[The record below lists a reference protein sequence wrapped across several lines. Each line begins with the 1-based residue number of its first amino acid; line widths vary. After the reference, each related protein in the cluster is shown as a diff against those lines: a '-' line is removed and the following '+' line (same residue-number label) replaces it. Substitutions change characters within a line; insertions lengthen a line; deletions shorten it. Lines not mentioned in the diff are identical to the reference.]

1 MLNVMKIFVLAIV
14 FSLMTSQANAA
25 PTCVFMKFTDDTRF
39 IKAEVAASLSD
50 MVMEKLID
58 SGIFNFKET
67 KVIDQDMERLLFEG
81 RTQEFQNAQAAA
93 MSNNFDNLFN
103 GAGYSKET
111 AQDVA
116 TARVGQIIPP
126 AITSAIGNQ
135 HNAEYLIQGTIR
147 GIGTGDWM
155 DTQVQNVI
163 DLVDS
168 LSSLSGGV
176 GLGISFS
183 QNVTKFGVQADLK
196 VIRAAT
202 GEVVWQQVVIG
213 KKVKKQSNIGI
224 GGISFK
230 AGSDKLDNKMYVDAM
245 EDAVQKISDTL
256 INAAKNDKLFI

>member
-1 MLNVMKIFVLAIV
+1 MLNVMKTFVLAIV
-14 FSLMTSQANAA
+14 LSLMTSQAHAA

-67 KVIDQDMERLLFEG
+67 KVIDQDMERLLFEE

-93 MSNNFDNLFN
+93 SSNNFDNLFN

-163 DLVDS
+163 DLFNN
-168 LSSLSGGV
+168 LSSL
-176 GLGISFS
+176 
-183 QNVTKFGVQADLK
+183 
-196 VIRAAT
+196 T
-202 GEVVWQQVVIG
+202 GELVLAYPSRG
-213 KKVKKQSNIGI
+213 TLQSLA
-224 GGISFK
+224 FK
-230 AGSDKLDNKMYVDAM
+230 PTLKLSEPLPAR
-245 EDAVQKISDTL
+245 
-256 INAAKNDKLFI
+256 